1 MVLSESASTARPLA
15 ERTDAE
21 LQAELARA
29 SKIVATV
36 QAEIEQRKADRLQ
49 LQAERREVEAERRE
63 VEVRSRRLAERE
75 AELDKRAAKHRRQAE
90 HWRSQSYRRRRA
102 GGMHWPRS
110 CSGSGKNLAE
120 VFPDRIRWG
129 RPARGTASR
138 R

>member
-49 LQAERREVEAERRE
+49 LQAEHREVEAMR
-63 VEVRSRRLAERE
+63 RRLAERE
-75 AELDKRAAKHRRQAE
+75 AELDERLSTAT
-90 HWRSQSYRRRRA
+90 S
-102 GGMHWPRS
+102 
-110 CSGSGKNLAE
+110 
-120 VFPDRIRWG
+120 
-129 RPARGTASR
+129 GTAYGVAFEE
-138 R
+138 